1 VQELFKVIFAVA
13 LKIFFLK
20 FPKTKF
26 FYMVNSTQMFFASSE
41 KLFKILFFIFG
52 LFFITLTS
60 YGQTNPSPHN
70 LSLSNYSF
78 TGFAAG
84 TTTTY
89 PTSMQGHK
97 FPSERTTLNL
107 TADADGDRVL
117 ANNTSGIATGSIRN
131 EIANGISLLNSGT
144 NNIGAILVALNST
157 GRESLSVTFSA
168 EQLSSGGNG
177 ATDRLNGLRLQYRV
191 GTTGSFTDVA
201 STEYLTTITTLLN
214 GPQTFTSVSLPSVC
228 NNQSIVH
235 LRWVYY
241 ISSGTANGRD
251 RIRLDDITVSSSA
264 IPAGPTVT
272 TTSNSGLEGTVD
284 AYLTGTINANGTTT
298 DASFEYGTTV
308 AYGETATATP
318 SPVTGTTTTD
328 IDAYVS
334 SLTLNTLYHYRAV
347 GTVGGV
353 PTYGNDLTFYT
364 LAATPGI
371 LAVSNPQFTTLDIA
385 IDATTE
391 NGNPSATEYAI
402 QETGGQYV
410 QANGSLGATAVWQTA
425 ATWATTTVTGL
436 TVSTTYTFQV
446 KARNGANVE
455 TSFGATNSGTTLS
468 PLTADFNIVQ
478 FPNTTQNITEGTSF
492 TVYIRAYEDGIT
504 NLAGSSPRLK
514 GWVGYSSTNDNPAN
528 VGWTWIPATFNV
540 QVGNDDEYQAD
551 IPGSLSP
558 GTYYYAARFEID
570 DSTVYT
576 YGGAGGNWNNNNV
589 TLNVNADV
597 VDFAN
602 IQFPTTATI
611 TEGETVTVFAQVF
624 EPGITPGAGA
634 GAGITAEIGYSS
646 TDSTPDGTWTWLT
659 AIYNTDSGNNDE
671 YQVNLGTGLAPGTY
685 YYASRFIKTGS
696 STYVYGGTAGV
707 WNSDNGVL
715 TVNALG
721 EPVATAANPI
731 GVTSFTA
738 NWSAVT
744 DATSY
749 EIDVYEQTTSF
760 ATDLFISEY
769 VEGSSNNK
777 YIEIF
782 NGTGATVDLANYDL
796 VNYSNGSI
804 SPGAALA
811 LSGSLV
817 NGETFVIRNSS
828 AVVWGG
834 ISDVST
840 SSNVM
845 TFNGNDVIA
854 LRYLGTNI
862 DVVGTIGDS
871 ANFAIDI
878 TLTRNSNVSFPTT
891 TYNSADW
898 TTSAQNTVT
907 DLGSHTFAGG
917 SSTTYVLEDV
927 NVGNVTSYQVT
938 GLNPE
943 TTYFYVVRAILGAT
957 TSENSNEIE
966 VTTLSGTCTWNGTTW
981 SNGTGPTFEIDAI
994 LEGAYDTT
1002 LEGGFTAKSLT
1013 VSTGGSLTIGAETS
1027 VTVVNALTNQLG
1039 ASAVVINSDGS
1050 LIQQGT
1056 TNTNSGDVTVF
1067 RNSQDLMRL
1076 DYTMWS
1082 SPVDAQNLGGF
1093 SPFTMTNRFYTYTTA
1108 TDIYTTIANTNDFA
1122 VGQGYLIRTPDN
1134 HPTSPTSWLGQFV
1147 GLPNSGDLNIG
1158 LSTAGNGYNL
1168 VGNPYPSPISI
1179 STLLSENNGVI
1190 AGNLY
1195 FWRKTN
1201 GAAGSAYI
1209 AYSGGTFNDGPHDF
1223 NNIQP
1228 GQGFIVEATNAG
1240 SLSFTNTQRQADN
1253 GVFYRNE
1260 NTTLSE
1266 GNSRIWL
1273 NVTANDVVV
1282 GQMAIGY
1289 NATASNDLDDS
1300 DAAYINDSAVALN
1313 SFVANSELA
1322 VQHRAAFEATDVVPL
1337 SFKTNAAGS
1346 YTIAINGVDG
1356 LFTNEAQAIF
1366 LKDNLLNIE
1375 HDLRSSSYNF
1385 ISEIGSFS
1393 NRFEIVYESTLSVT
1407 TPDLT
1412 NQIIVFVKDAMLNVQ
1427 TSSAILSGIQVF
1439 DVQGRI
1445 VLDLKNINAAT
1456 FITSL
1461 SQISNGVLVVK
1472 VITEDGIITTKKII
1486 N

>member
-1 VQELFKVIFAVA
+1 
-13 LKIFFLK
+13 
-20 FPKTKF
+20 
-26 FYMVNSTQMFFASSE
+26 M
-41 KLFKILFFIFG
+41 
-52 LFFITLTS
+52 
-60 YGQTNPSPHN
+60 N
-70 LSLSNYSF
+70 LSLLKTCCKFLIISLFFVWHSVSSQVSEDFTDGNFTANPVWTGNTTNFTIQTATPYLSGGAATDGSYLASSATVGNITLSTPSSEVSEWKFSLGSGSF
-78 TGFAAG
+78 T
-84 TTTTY
+84 
-89 PTSMQGHK
+89 
-97 FPSERTTLNL
+97 PSSTNYF
-107 TADADGDRVL
+107 GVVL
-117 ANNTSGIATGSIRN
+117 MSDIAVTGSITGTSW
-131 EIANGISLLNSGT
+131 NGYFIKVGVNGTVDPIELWKKNGAGSGTKIGDFPSSPNFNGSALNSGL
-144 NNIGAILVALNST
+144 NIRVTRSASGVFELFYST
-157 GRESLSVTFSA
+157 G
-168 EQLSSGGNG
+168 
-177 ATDRLNGLRLQYRV
+177 
-191 GTTGSFTDVA
+191 FTYA
-201 STEYLTTITTLLN
+201 STPTTSAGTLTD
-214 GPQTFTSVSLPSVC
+214 TSVSASAFFGVYSVF
-228 NNQSIVH
+228 
-235 LRWVYY
+235 
-241 ISSGTANGRD
+241 ANP
-251 RIRLDDITVSSSA
+251 SSA
-264 IPAGPTVT
+264 RRFFVDNIELGSSATGPTVT
-272 TTSNSGLEGTVD
+272 TTAATSITTTGANLN
-284 AYLTGTINANGTTT
+284 GTINANGTTT
-298 DASFEYGTTV
+298 DASFEYGTSV
-308 AYGETATATP
+308 SYGSTATATP
-318 SPVTGTTTTD
+318 STATGTSATSISAT
-328 IDAYVS
+328 IG
-334 SLTLNTLYHYRAV
+334 SLAINTQYYYRAV
-347 GTVGGV
+347 GSVSAV
-353 PTYGNDLTFYT
+353 PTNGNDLTFYT

-385 IDATTE
+385 VDATTE
-391 NGNPSATEYAI
+391 NGNPSFTQYAI

-410 QANGSLGATAVWQTA
+410 QGDGTLGAIAVWQTA
-425 ATWATTTVTGL
+425 ATWAPTTVTGL
-436 TVSTTYTFQV
+436 TPSTTYTFQV

-528 VGWTWIPATFNV
+528 AGWTWVPATFNV

-570 DSTVYT
+570 DTMVYT
-576 YGGAGGNWNNNNV
+576 YGGAGGNWNNNSV
-589 TLNVNADV
+589 TLNVNADI

-602 IQFPTTATI
+602 IQSPTAATI
-611 TEGETVTVFAQVF
+611 TESNTVTVYAQVY
-624 EPGITPGAGA
+624 EPSVTEAAGQ
-634 GAGITAEIGYSS
+634 GAGITAEIGYSTS
-646 TDSTPDGTWTWLT
+646 NTTPDGTWTWLP
-659 AIYNTDSGNNDE
+659 ANYNIDFFNNDE
-671 YQVNLGTGLAPGTY
+671 YQAVLGAGLSPGTY

-707 WNSDNGVL
+707 WNNDNGVL

-782 NGTGATVDLANYDL
+782 NGTGASVDLADYDL
-796 VNYSNGSI
+796 VNYSNGSF
-804 SPGAALA
+804 SVSSTLALTGALA
-811 LSGSLV
+811 
-817 NGETFVIRNSS
+817 NNTTYVIRNTG
-828 AVVWGG
+828 AVTWGG
-834 ISDVST
+834 T
-840 SSNVM
+840 SNLVNN
-845 TFNGNDVIA
+845 TVLGFNGNDVIA

-862 DVVGTIGDS
+862 DVVGTIGSS

-878 TLTRNSNVSFPTT
+878 TLTRNSNVSSPTT

-898 TTSAQNTVT
+898 TTSAQNTVA

-917 SSTTYVLEDV
+917 SSTTYFIEDA
-927 NVGNVTSYQVT
+927 NVGNVTSYEVT
-938 GLNPE
+938 GLNPN
-943 TTYFYVVRAILGAT
+943 TTYFYVVRAVLGST
-957 TSENSNEIE
+957 TSANSNEIE
-966 VTTLSGTCTWNGTTW
+966 VATLESTCTWNGTAW

-1002 LEGGFTAKSLT
+1002 SEGGFTAKSLT

-1027 VTVVNALTNQLG
+1027 VTVVNALTNQLT
-1039 ASAVVINSDGS
+1039 AAAVVISTDGS

-1056 TNTNSGDVTVF
+1056 TNTNSGNVTVF

-1082 SPVDAQNLGGF
+1082 SPVAVQNLGGF
-1093 SPFTMTNRFYTYTTA
+1093 SPFTMNNRFYTYTTA

-1168 VGNPYPSPISI
+1168 VGNPYPAPISI

-1228 GQGFIVEATNAG
+1228 GQGFIVEAINAG

-1313 SFVANSELA
+1313 SFVANAELA

-1366 LKDNLLNIE
+1366 LKDNLFNIE

-1385 ISEIGSFS
+1385 ISEIGSFT

-1486 N
+1486 K